1 MDGGADPDGWSDQTV
16 RAAHGGAE
24 CIAIRTFGRE
34 YTDRTVKD
42 LLALPVSRGRIV
54 WAKLVSALI
63 WCFVMTMATYG
74 FAVLTGVLFRMP
86 GLTMDVAQHYFVQL
100 LIICGMQLLL
110 CGPVVFTASASRGY
124 LAPIGFAFSTLMVAL
139 VVGPT
144 PLGAWLPWS
153 VPALQL
159 AGSGSAV
166 FPLSPASYMAP
177 VAVGLLGIAGTWG
190 WWRRAD
196 QR

>member
-1 MDGGADPDGWSDQTV
+1 M
-16 RAAHGGAE
+16 
-24 CIAIRTFGRE
+24 
-34 YTDRTVKD
+34 KD

-74 FAVLTGVLFRMP
+74 FAVLERVLFRMP

-124 LAPIGFAFSTLMVAL
+124 LAP
-139 VVGPT
+139 VV
-144 PLGAWLPWS
+144 
-153 VPALQL
+153 
-159 AGSGSAV
+159 
-166 FPLSPASYMAP
+166 
-177 VAVGLLGIAGTWG
+177 VGLLGIAGTLG